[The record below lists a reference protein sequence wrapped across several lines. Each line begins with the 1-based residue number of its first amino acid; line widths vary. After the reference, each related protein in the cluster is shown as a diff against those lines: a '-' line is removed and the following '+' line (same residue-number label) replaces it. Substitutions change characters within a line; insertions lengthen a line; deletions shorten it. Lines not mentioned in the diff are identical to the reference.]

1 MAEAT
6 QTSSGRLRR
15 LFLREGRL
23 RSGWRLLVYALLILV
38 CSLVIGL
45 PVTLC
50 ALFALPAGAAL
61 PPLVATAL
69 SYPGIWLATWL
80 AQRFLSKA
88 AFADLGFHRP
98 PGWGSEML
106 FGVALGAGLMLAIFA
121 LEAGLGWVQIVGF
134 AWQEGLP
141 NAVKALALGLGLYIA
156 VAFTEE
162 LMVRG
167 YILQTLAEGL
177 PLGLAVLLS
186 SAIFGLLHISNPN
199 ASWVS
204 TLNLI
209 IAGIF
214 LALGYTV
221 TRRLWL
227 PMGLHFGWNFFQG
240 TILGFPVSGTE
251 SLTLIRQIENG
262 PDVITGGAF
271 GPEAGLTGLAASLIG
286 IGLILAWGRL
296 HGPSRVQPEH

>member
-1 MAEAT
+1 MAETT

-15 LFLREGRL
+15 LFLHEGRL
-23 RSGWRLLVYALLILV
+23 RSGWRLLIYAILILV
-38 CSLVIGL
+38 CSLAIGL
-45 PVTLC
+45 PITLC
-50 ALFALPAGAAL
+50 AIFALPGGAAL
-61 PPLVATAL
+61 PTLFATAL

-80 AQRFLSKA
+80 AQRFLSQA

-134 AWQEGLP
+134 AWQEGLL
-141 NAVKALALGLGLYIA
+141 NAARALALGLGLYIA

-177 PLGLAVLLS
+177 PLRLAVLIS
-186 SAIFGLLHISNPN
+186 SVLFGLLHISNPN

-209 IAGIF
+209 IAGVF
-214 LALGYTV
+214 LALGYVV

-227 PMGLHFGWNFFQG
+227 PIGLHFGWNFFQG

-251 SLTLIRQIENG
+251 ALTLIRQVENG
-262 PDVITGGAF
+262 PDIFTGGAF
-271 GPEAGLTGLAASLIG
+271 GPEAGLTGLVASLIG
-286 IGLILAWGRL
+286 MGIILAWGRL
-296 HGPSRVQPEH
+296 HGQSRVRPAR

>member
-1 MAEAT
+1 MPK
-6 QTSSGRLRR
+6 LRR
-15 LFLREGRL
+15 LFVRDGRL
-23 RSGWRLLVYALLILV
+23 RSGWRLLAYALLILL
-38 CSLVIGL
+38 CSLAIGL
-45 PVTLC
+45 PITFC
-50 ALFALPAGAAL
+50 ALFALPLGAL
-61 PPLVATAL
+61 PPLFATAL

-80 AQRFLSKA
+80 AQRFLTRA
-88 AFADLGFHRP
+88 AFADLGFQRP
-98 PGWGSEML
+98 PGWEAEML

-134 AWQEGLP
+134 AWQEGAL

-177 PLGLAVLLS
+177 PLGLAVPIS
-186 SAIFGLLHISNPN
+186 SVIFGLLHASNPN

-204 TLNLI
+204 TLNLV

-214 LALGYTV
+214 LALGYVV

-227 PMGLHFGWNFFQG
+227 PIGLHFGWNFFQG
-240 TILGFPVSGTE
+240 TLLGFPVSGTE
-251 SLTLIRQIENG
+251 SPTLIRQIESG
-262 PDVITGGAF
+262 PDLITGGAF
-271 GPEAGLTGLAASLIG
+271 GPEAGLTGLVASLIG

-296 HGPSRVQPEH
+296 HGQPRWQPDR